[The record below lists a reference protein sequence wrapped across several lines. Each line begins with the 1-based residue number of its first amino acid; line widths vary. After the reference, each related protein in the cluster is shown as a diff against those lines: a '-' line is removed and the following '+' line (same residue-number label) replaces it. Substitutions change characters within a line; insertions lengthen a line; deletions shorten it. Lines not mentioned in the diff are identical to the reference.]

1 MIMNNKINNSY
12 IIQKVTFPLV
22 LLFGLQLLTGIF
34 LTIFFYKGSFHHEI
48 KSLGIVILLVV
59 VTWYIWLI
67 PFYTILWVGY
77 GIYKFKKLNPGYF
90 ILFSLL
96 FYLLYFTLVYRDNFW
111 QMSCFS
117 MDCSL
122 PEWFAGERMDLF
134 FNEFT
139 LLINIYY
146 CIRLFKNDIKISSI

>member
-1 MIMNNKINNSY
+1 MNSRFNISN

-22 LLFGLQLLTGIF
+22 LLFALQLLTGIF
-34 LTIFFYKGSFHHEI
+34 LTIFFYKGSFHHEF

-67 PFYTILWVGY
+67 PFYTILWMGY
-77 GIYKFKKLNPGYF
+77 GIYKLNKLHVGYF
-90 ILFSLL
+90 VLFSLL
-96 FYLLYFTLVYRDNFW
+96 FYLLYFTFVFRDNFW

-117 MDCSL
+117 MNCSL
-122 PEWFAGERMDLF
+122 PEWLAGERQDLF

-139 LLINIYY
+139 LFINVYF
-146 CIRLFKNDIKISSI
+146 CIRLFKNDIKISSM